1 VKTVA
6 VTTSF
11 DVVLVGGGGAGLR
24 AAIAIAEFAPALRVA
39 VVSKVYPMRSHTVSA
54 EGGAAGVIAADDS
67 HDEHCYDTISGGD
80 WLADQDAVDAF
91 VREAP
96 QELLRLEHWGCPW
109 SREPDGR
116 IAVRPFGGMKKMRT
130 WFAADKTGFHML
142 HTLFQT
148 SLKYTGVVRYDEW
161 FVTKLLVD
169 DGRVHGVIAIEI
181 ATGRIEVIPARAVI
195 LCTGGCGK
203 VFPFTTN
210 ASIKTGDGMAL
221 AYRAG
226 APLKDMEFVQYHP
239 TGLPFTGI
247 LITEAARAEG
257 GYLINKDG
265 YRYLQDYALGKP
277 QPKPVLRTMEL
288 GPRDRLSQAF
298 VKELEKGRT
307 IDTPYGPVVHLD
319 LRHLG
324 AALINR
330 KLPFVRELCLK
341 YQNIDPVTQL
351 IPVRPVV
358 HYMMGGVHTDIDG
371 ATPLAGLYAAG
382 EVACVSINGANRLG
396 SNSLPEL
403 LVFGARAG
411 RAAAEYATKARE
423 PERHAEAQLKDELR
437 RLETERVE
445 PGGRERIAD
454 LRQEMQA
461 AMEASAGIYRTGTS
475 LSGGVDALRGL
486 QERARDLRVEDQSRT
501 FNTERIAALELS
513 FMLDI
518 AEAIVASALERQE
531 SRGAHQR
538 TDFPRRDDDRFLAHS
553 LAERAPDGA
562 CRVRYLPV
570 SITRWP
576 PAERVYGEAPAT
588 QGPPEHGTKDERSHH
603 ASRRTVPS

>member
-1 VKTVA
+1 MTP
-6 VTTSF
+6 TH

-24 AAIAIAEFAPALRVA
+24 AAIAIAEVNPRLDIA

-54 EGGAAGVIAADDS
+54 EGGAAGAIAADDS
-67 HDEHCYDTISGGD
+67 LDEHAFDTIAGGD
-80 WLADQDAVDAF
+80 WLCDQDAVEAF

-109 SREPDGR
+109 SRETNGR
-116 IAVRPFGGMKKMRT
+116 VGVRPFGGMKKMRT

-148 SLKYTGVVRYDEW
+148 SLKYTTVRRYDEW
-161 FVTKLLVD
+161 FVTRLLVD
-169 DGRVHGVIAIEI
+169 EGRVQGVVAIDL
-181 ATGRIEVIPARAVI
+181 ASGRIDAITARAVI

-210 ASIKTGDGMAL
+210 AAINTGDGMAL

-247 LITEAARAEG
+247 LITEAARSEG

-265 YRYLQDYALGKP
+265 YRYLQDYNLGKP
-277 QPKPVLRTMEL
+277 HKEPVFKSMEL

-298 VKELEKGRT
+298 MKELEKGRT
-307 IDTPYGPVVHLD
+307 IETPYGHVVHLD

-324 AALINR
+324 AKKIDAKI
-330 KLPFVRELCLK
+330 PFVRELCMK
-341 YQNIDPVTQL
+341 YQGLDPVKDL

-358 HYMMGGVHTDIDG
+358 HYMMGGVHTDING
-371 ATPLAGLYAAG
+371 ATPLPGLYAAG
-382 EVACVSINGANRLG
+382 ETACVSINGANRLG

-411 RAAAEYATKARE
+411 RAAAEYASQYFELTSGIVAQIE
-423 PERHAEAQLKDELR
+423 DERR
-437 RLETERVE
+437 YVERDLLNRK
-445 PGGRERIAD
+445 GRERIAD
-454 LRQEMQA
+454 LRAEMQKT
-461 AMEASAGIYRTGTS
+461 MEASAGIYRDRAS
-475 LSGGVDALRGL
+475 LARGAGEL
-486 QERARDLRVEDQSRT
+486 TQLRARLADLCIEDDSRT
-501 FNTERIAALELS
+501 FNTERVSALELG
-513 FMLDI
+513 FMVDI
-518 AEAIVASALERQE
+518 ADTIIAAAAKREE

-538 TDFPRRDDDRFLAHS
+538 TDFPARDDVRFLSHS
-553 LAERAPDGA
+553 VVYRNPDGSP
-562 CRVRYLPV
+562 RVDYLPV
-570 SITRWP
+570 TITRWP
-576 PAERVYGEAPAT
+576 PAERVYGEAAAHA
-588 QGPPEHGTKDERSHH
+588 GSHQS
-603 ASRRTVPS
+603 AGSTLSAGETV

>member
-1 VKTVA
+1 VNP
-6 VTTSF
+6 SH

-24 AAIAIAEFAPALRVA
+24 AAIAIAETQPKLTVA

-54 EGGAAGVIAADDS
+54 EGGAAGVISPDDS
-67 HDEHCYDTISGGD
+67 LDEHAYDTISGGD
-80 WLADQDAVDAF
+80 WLCDQDAVDLF
-91 VREAP
+91 VKEAP

-109 SREPDGR
+109 SRETDGR

-148 SLKYTGVVRYDEW
+148 SLKYASVVRYDEW
-161 FVTKLLVD
+161 FVTKLLVE
-169 DGRVHGVIAIEI
+169 DGRVQGVVAIDLMS
-181 ATGRIEVIPARAVI
+181 GRIEAITARAVI
-195 LCTGGCGK
+195 LCTGGCGR

-210 ASIKTGDGMAL
+210 AAIKNGDGMAL

-257 GYLINKDG
+257 GHLLNKDG

-277 QPKPVLRTMEL
+277 QPQPVLRTMEL

-298 VKELEKGRT
+298 MKELEKGRT

-324 AALINR
+324 QKTIDAKI
-330 KLPFVRELCLK
+330 PFVRELCLK
-341 YQNIDPVTQL
+341 YQNLDPVKDL

-358 HYMMGGVHTDIDG
+358 HYMMGGVHTDING
-371 ATPLAGLYAAG
+371 ATPLPGLYAAG

-403 LVFGARAG
+403 LVFGTCAG
-411 RAAAEYATKARE
+411 RAAAEYASLGLEVSPRVVAQADD
-423 PERHAEAQLKDELR
+423 ERR
-437 RLETERVE
+437 RLEREL
-445 PGGRERIAD
+445 PSHKGRERIAD
-454 LRQEMQA
+454 LRDEMQTT
-461 AMEASAGIYRTGTS
+461 MEDSAGIYRTGAS
-475 LSGGVDALRGL
+475 LIRGVEQLRRI
-486 QERARDLRVEDQSRT
+486 QERCSDITIEDRSKT
-501 FNTERIAALELS
+501 FNTERTAALELS
-513 FMLDI
+513 FMLDV
-518 AEAIVASALERQE
+518 AEAIVTSALHREE

-538 TDFPRRDDDRFLAHS
+538 TDFPKRDDERFLSHS
-553 LAERAPDGA
+553 LIHRTLDGPP
-562 CRVRYLPV
+562 RVEYQPV
-570 SITRWP
+570 TITRWP
-576 PAERVYGEAPAT
+576 PGERVYGEAAPYE
-588 QGPPEHGTKDERSHH
+588 GPHQVAGSALPSGTGI
-603 ASRRTVPS
+603 

>member
-1 VKTVA
+1 
-6 VTTSF
+6 VTPTH

-24 AAIAIAEFAPALRVA
+24 AAIAIAECNPRLDIA

-54 EGGAAGVIAADDS
+54 EGGAAGAIAPDDS
-67 HDEHCYDTISGGD
+67 LDEHAYDTIAGGD
-80 WLADQDAVDAF
+80 WLCDQDAVEMF

-96 QELLRLEHWGCPW
+96 RELLRLEHWGCPW

-116 IAVRPFGGMKKMRT
+116 IAVRPFGGMKNMRT

-148 SLKYTGVVRYDEW
+148 SLKYTTVKRYDEW
-161 FVTKLLVD
+161 FVTKILVD
-169 DGRVHGVIAIEI
+169 EGRVQGVVAIDL
-181 ATGRIEVIPARAVI
+181 ASGRVEAITARAVI

-203 VFPFTTN
+203 VFPFTTI
-210 ASIKTGDGMAL
+210 ASINTGDGMAL

-226 APLKDMEFVQYHP
+226 AALKDMEFVQYHP

-265 YRYLQDYALGKP
+265 YRYLQDYNLGKP
-277 QPKPVLRTMEL
+277 HKEPVFKTMEL

-298 VKELEKGRT
+298 MQELEKGRT
-307 IDTPYGPVVHLD
+307 IETPYGQVVNLD

-324 AALINR
+324 MR
-330 KLPFVRELCLK
+330 KIESKIPFVRELCVK
-341 YQNIDPVTQL
+341 YQGLDPVKDL

-371 ATPLAGLYAAG
+371 ATTLPGLFAAG
-382 EVACVSINGANRLG
+382 ETACVSINGANRLG

-411 RAAAEYATKARE
+411 EAAAEYASRLYDVTPGIVAQTE
-423 PERHAEAQLKDELR
+423 DERR
-437 RLETERVE
+437 RVE
-445 PGGRERIAD
+445 RELLNRRGHERIAD
-454 LRQEMQA
+454 LRADMQKT
-461 AMEASAGIYRTGTS
+461 MEESAGIYRTGAS
-475 LSGGVDALRGL
+475 LRKGIDELKQLR
-486 QERARDLRVEDQSRT
+486 LRLGDVAIEDDSRT
-501 FNTERIAALELS
+501 FNTERVSALELS
-513 FMLDI
+513 FMVDI
-518 AEAIVASALERQE
+518 ADAIVASAVKREE

-538 TDFPRRDDDRFLAHS
+538 TDFAARDDVRFLSHS
-553 LAERAPDGA
+553 LVHRNADGTP
-562 CRVRYLPV
+562 RVDYLPV
-570 SITRWP
+570 TITRWP
-576 PAERVYGEAPAT
+576 PAERVYGEAAAHA
-588 QGPPEHGTKDERSHH
+588 GPHH
-603 ASRRTVPS
+603 AAGSALPARETV

>member
-1 VKTVA
+1 
-6 VTTSF
+6 VTPAF

-24 AAIAIAEFAPALRVA
+24 AAIAIAEAAPRLRVA

-54 EGGAAGVIAADDS
+54 EGGAAGVVGADDS
-67 HDEHCYDTISGGD
+67 LDEHCYDTISGGD
-80 WLADQDAVDAF
+80 WLGDQDAIEAF

-96 QELLRLEHWGCPW
+96 QELLQMEHWGCPW

-116 IAVRPFGGMKKMRT
+116 VAVRPFGGMKKMRT

-148 SLKYTGVVRYDEW
+148 SLKYSAVVRYDEW
-161 FVTKLLVD
+161 FVTRLLVD
-169 DGRVHGVIAIEI
+169 DGIVQGVIALEL
-181 ATGRIEVIPARAVI
+181 ATGRIEAIPAKAVI
-195 LCTGGCGK
+195 LCTGGCGR

-210 ASIKTGDGMAL
+210 AAIKTGDGMGL

-257 GYLINKDG
+257 GHLINKDG
-265 YRYLQDYALGKP
+265 YRYLQDYALGTP
-277 QPKPVLRTMEL
+277 QPKPVFRSMEL

-298 VKELEKGRT
+298 TKEVDKGRT
-307 IDTPYGPVVHLD
+307 IATPYGPVVHLD

-324 AALINR
+324 EPLINS
-330 KLPFVRELCLK
+330 KLPFVRELCMK
-341 YQNIDPVTQL
+341 YQNIDPVTEL

-358 HYMMGGVHTDIDG
+358 HYMMGGVHTDING
-371 ATPLAGLYAAG
+371 ATPLPGLYAAG

-411 RAAAEYATKARE
+411 RAAADYAATARE
-423 PERHAEAQLKDELR
+423 PAAALLAQLKDEQR
-437 RLETERVE
+437 RLE
-445 PGGRERIAD
+445 REWLHPHGNQRLAD
-454 LRQEMQA
+454 VRQDMQTT
-461 AMEASAGIYRTGTS
+461 MEECAGIYRSGPS
-475 LSGGVDALRGL
+475 LTRGAAALREL
-486 QERARDLRVEDQSRT
+486 QERAGHLQIEDQSRT
-501 FNTERIAALELS
+501 FNTERMAVLELA
-513 FMLDI
+513 FMLDV
-518 AEAIVASALERQE
+518 AEAMVNSALQRAE

-538 TDFPRRDDDRFLAHS
+538 TDFPARDDQRYLAHS
-553 LAERAPDGA
+553 LAHRQSDGS
-562 CRVRYLPV
+562 CRVEYLPV
-570 SITRWP
+570 TITRWP
-576 PAERVYGEAPAT
+576 PAERVYGEAPSD
-588 QGPPEHGTKDERSHH
+588 GRSHY
-603 ASRRTVPS
+603 AAGRALPSGDRV

>member
-1 VKTVA
+1 MA
-6 VTTSF
+6 VTPAF

-24 AAIAIAEFAPALRVA
+24 AAIAIAESAPTLRVA

-54 EGGAAGVIAADDS
+54 EGGAAGVIASDDS
-67 HDEHCYDTISGGD
+67 LDEHCYDTISGGD
-80 WLADQDAVDAF
+80 WLGDQDAIEAF

-96 QELLRLEHWGCPW
+96 EELLRLEHWGCPW

-116 IAVRPFGGMKKMRT
+116 VAVRPFGGMKRMRT

-148 SLKYTGVVRYDEW
+148 SLKYSRVVRFDEW
-161 FVTKLLVD
+161 FVTRLVVD
-169 DGRVHGVIAIEI
+169 DGRVQGVIAIEM
-181 ATGRIEVIPARAVI
+181 ATGRIDVIRARAVI

-247 LITEAARAEG
+247 LITEAARSEG

-277 QPKPVLRTMEL
+277 QQKPVFRSMEL

-307 IDTPYGPVVHLD
+307 IETPYGPVVHLD

-324 AALINR
+324 AGLINR

-358 HYMMGGVHTDIDG
+358 HYMMGGVHTDING
-371 ATPLAGLYAAG
+371 ATPLPGLFAAG

-411 RAAAEYATKARE
+411 RAAADYAATAPE
-423 PERHAEAQLKDELR
+423 PNGHALAQLKDEQR
-437 RLETERVE
+437 RLETERVQ
-445 PGGRERIAD
+445 PGGREPIAD
-454 LRQEMQA
+454 LRQEMQST
-461 AMEASAGIYRTGTS
+461 MEASAGIYRTAAS
-475 LSGGVDALRGL
+475 LSAGVGTLRTL

-518 AEAIVASALERQE
+518 AEAIVASALQRQE

-538 TDFPRRDDDRFLAHS
+538 TDFPQRDDHKFLAHS
-553 LAERAPDGA
+553 VAERQADGS
-562 CRVRYLPV
+562 CRVRYMPV
-570 SITRWP
+570 TITRWP
-576 PAERVYGEAPAT
+576 PAERVYGEAPPEGT
-588 QGPPEHGTKDERSHH
+588 HDQGMKDDRSHY
-603 ASRRTVPS
+603 APRRAVPS